1 MLQTGIINDHLQQIL
16 VTVNSC
22 IIFNFQVKVLR
33 NPASIERHTGAGG
46 KGGKITKLLL
56 CINLIFKGKY
66 PPPPSA
72 LRGHVPGIHRGI
84 TNHLHISS
92 QGEIKTTH
100 RCSGSLNKQKAALPA
115 GPSCPIDQPVAQ
127 RVAPEETCESIFRQK
142 STITALDPLL
152 SFCPLLSNVGM
163 LLKPCGCHFLFCF
176 IFRAPPA
183 RTRER

>member
-1 MLQTGIINDHLQQIL
+1 MCQAYTE
-16 VTVNSC
+16 V
-22 IIFNFQVKVLR
+22 
-33 NPASIERHTGAGG
+33 
-46 KGGKITKLLL
+46 
-56 CINLIFKGKY
+56 
-66 PPPPSA
+66 
-72 LRGHVPGIHRGI
+72 

-183 RTRER
+183 RTRERWVGEILFCKVLSKRLHIVTHFPNIACYRYILSKHCHTHIFLFMLIWALGAALLQTWQSFSALFYEDGIQLCDK

>member
-72 LRGHVPGIHRGI
+72 LRGHVPGIHRG
-84 TNHLHISS
+84 
-92 QGEIKTTH
+92 
-100 RCSGSLNKQKAALPA
+100 NKPSPVKARLKLPT
-115 GPSCPIDQPVAQ
+115 VAQ
-127 RVAPEETCESIFRQK
+127 VHSTSKKLLYQLDHLVQLTNQSPNESPQKKHVSQSLGKRAQSPLQTPSSHFAPCYQMQ
-142 STITALDPLL
+142 A
-152 SFCPLLSNVGM
+152 C
-163 LLKPCGCHFLFCF
+163 C
-176 IFRAPPA
+176 
-183 RTRER
+183 